1 MGSLGK
7 GGDFANSAS
16 HLLWNM
22 RVQALEKLSPVDVK
36 RLAIHIM
43 SQKEAQEPDQS
54 NLEDEINV
62 VEQNKLKI
70 NDVNMEKEETVVRD
84 EQEDTI
90 TKVSPLDSASESKL
104 NVSDKSAFL
113 PESLPPPP
121 SPPLS
126 TTNTAY
132 LDSLPPPPP
141 PPPLRPLIAKA
152 DNVSILPMPP
162 PPPPPLHMPLQSSV
176 PPPPHPSPVT
186 VVAVQPPPPP
196 PLLAP
201 LPGTAAA
208 PLPPPPPPMKN
219 RAPPP
224 PPPMPTTNRV
234 VSGPLPTSPLMPQA
248 NGAAPPPPPTMAKG
262 TAPPPPPPPMAN
274 GPAPP
279 RMGVLSG
286 AACPP
291 PPPGAARS
299 LRPKKA
305 ATKLKRSTQLGNLY
319 RILKGKVEGRDP
331 EARTGGGSGRKAGVG
346 SAPAGGKQG
355 MADALAEIT
364 KKSAYFQQIQEDVA
378 KYMKSINELKIEIT
392 KFKTKDMTELLS
404 FHSRVESILEKL
416 TDETQA
422 SKI

>member
-1 MGSLGK
+1 MEKVLAALDGLIKMSKERFDKMEIDEKEEEKKDLISPRTAKTLSSRVLSPCESFSDSRSSFCGSPITPRSVLPEPVMGSLGK

-62 VEQNKLKI
+62 VEQNKLKT

-90 TKVSPLDSASESKL
+90 TTLDSASESKL

-132 LDSLPPPPP
+132 LDSLPSQPPPPPP

-162 PPPPPLHMPLQSSV
+162 PPPPPPIISACFPDLLSFLTRRAGSTF
-176 PPPPHPSPVT
+176 PVT
-186 VVAVQPPPPP
+186 VTFPCSTSAFTEYTPENQKPKPCQI
-196 PLLAP
+196 
-201 LPGTAAA
+201 LP
-208 PLPPPPPPMKN
+208 
-219 RAPPP
+219 
-224 PPPMPTTNRV
+224 
-234 VSGPLPTSPLMPQA
+234 Q
-248 NGAAPPPPPTMAKG
+248 
-262 TAPPPPPPPMAN
+262 
-274 GPAPP
+274 
-279 RMGVLSG
+279 
-286 AACPP
+286 C
-291 PPPGAARS
+291 
-299 LRPKKA
+299 
-305 ATKLKRSTQLGNLY
+305 LKSQSFELY
-319 RILKGKVEGRDP
+319 KV
-331 EARTGGGSGRKAGVG
+331 T
-346 SAPAGGKQG
+346 
-355 MADALAEIT
+355 
-364 KKSAYFQQIQEDVA
+364 
-378 KYMKSINELKIEIT
+378 
-392 KFKTKDMTELLS
+392 
-404 FHSRVESILEKL
+404 
-416 TDETQA
+416 
-422 SKI
+422 